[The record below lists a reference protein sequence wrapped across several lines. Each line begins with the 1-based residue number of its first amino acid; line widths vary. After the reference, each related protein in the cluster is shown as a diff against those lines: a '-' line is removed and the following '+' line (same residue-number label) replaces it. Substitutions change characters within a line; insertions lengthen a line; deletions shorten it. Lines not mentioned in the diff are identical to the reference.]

1 MTRLENYHHFAG
13 RHWETGSFY
22 NDWDYQGLKAPH
34 TGEPYSEAL
43 LLGVSGGIVMGYFSF
58 AYKGFDPQARILT
71 RNTFSPITT
80 MLSRLGVMQGVRQTA
95 QPEKAV
101 ANLLRELENGIPAIV
116 WADAYSL
123 PYNCLSSEDQMWFMR
138 PILVYGYDQEADS
151 VWIADRSQVPLTV
164 TTGELAQAR
173 GRVKKDKYR
182 LTTLGPPNPERL
194 AAAVQQGIWDCIKL
208 FTEKPPVGGKNNFGF
223 AAYHWWVELLTKSK
237 ARMSWEREFPA
248 GSKLYSGLTW
258 AFTDINTFTRD
269 DCADRALYAEFLD
282 EASLILN
289 RPSLQEAA
297 ERFRSSAEAWGRLS
311 LALLPDE
318 IQLFKETRQ
327 LLLER
332 HELFRVKGGGARP
345 RIVEINTRL
354 KEIKA
359 NVAAQ
364 FPLSPIEVGKLRENL
379 ASHVEAIAKI
389 ETEAVQLLTDVLQK

>member
-1 MTRLENYHHFAG
+1 MHQFRCSISTTDSALPAARSPCASPSGARPRELILAGILILTMGPLLEAG
-13 RHWETGSFY
+13 S
-22 NDWDYQGLKAPH
+22 
-34 TGEPYSEAL
+34 
-43 LLGVSGGIVMGYFSF
+43 SG
-58 AYKGFDPQARILT
+58 PQAA
-71 RNTFSPITT
+71 P
-80 MLSRLGVMQGVRQTA
+80 
-95 QPEKAV
+95 
-101 ANLLRELENGIPAIV
+101 
-116 WADAYSL
+116 
-123 PYNCLSSEDQMWFMR
+123 SSAKSFKYEVE
-138 PILVYGYDQEADS
+138 I
-151 VWIADRSQVPLTV
+151 IADGPYAARPTAATKGQNHSIASEPCQEGDKQHLCCAVSV
-164 TTGELAQAR
+164 YQAMDSLVCDR
-173 GRVKKDKYR
+173 QGRLWLRVKLAFPDDGNK
-182 LTTLGPPNPERL
+182 TTDFYWPRASLRYMVSDDL
-194 AAAVQQGIWDCIKL
+194 
-208 FTEKPPVGGKNNFGF
+208 
-223 AAYHWWVELLTKSK
+223 
-237 ARMSWEREFPA
+237 
-248 GSKLYSGLTW
+248 GLTW

-289 RPSLQEAA
+289 RPSLREAT

-345 RIVEINTRL
+345 KIVEINTRL